1 MLIINLW
8 YALNMNDK
16 EKYMFKHLI
25 FSSVAA
31 IMLGGSV
38 GAAETPITGNVA
50 SKCSIFTDTA
60 GVYGNP
66 TPDELSTIPADGGV
80 YPVVR
85 YDVAI
90 ADYYTA
96 KISWP
101 ISFTSAPS
109 LSDSVTW
116 DGEVTVSNTSDTNMS
131 GYEAA
136 KIEYDNHTEYDL
148 SVAGSTWFQVESEA
162 KYGVGKSL
170 PGGEYKANVVAECIA
185 D

>member
-1 MLIINLW
+1 
-8 YALNMNDK
+8 
-16 EKYMFKHLI
+16 MFKSI
-25 FSSVAA
+25 TFMSAMIVAA
-31 IMLGGSV
+31 AAV
-38 GAAETPITGNVA
+38 AAETPIVGNVS

-66 TPDELSTIPADGGV
+66 SPDELSTLAADGGV
-80 YPVVR
+80 QPIIR
-85 YDVAI
+85 YDVSI

-101 ISFTSAPS
+101 NAFSSAPT
-109 LSDSVTW
+109 LTDSIAW

-136 KIEYDNHTEYDL
+136 KVEYENHTEYDL
-148 SVAGSTWFQVESEA
+148 TVAGSTWFTVESEA
-162 KYGVGKSL
+162 IYGVGKAL